1 MDESKKERDSMEG
14 AGEEGEEEAGE
25 GCGVIGENFFWW
37 SDRWRI
43 WEKNI
48 ENEIICDYLSWWNID
63 DSLGSWHIDYSLGSW
78 KVCKWEV

>member
-37 SDRWRI
+37 SDR
-43 WEKNI
+43 
-48 ENEIICDYLSWWNID
+48 
-63 DSLGSWHIDYSLGSW
+63 
-78 KVCKWEV
+78 